1 MQCPRCGLQNPP
13 GISACQRCGLP
24 VYLPPAG
31 EPAPSTGT
39 PPTPPPAG
47 AGGYGPGYGQAGYGQ
62 PPAGSA
68 GYGQPPY
75 AQQPAPYPSYGQP
88 PGYQPRPTQ
97 PAPGPWVTGATTSY
111 ADTAVWPTGSDA
123 AADAERPGG
132 SRLARFLLLIAA
144 LACLGYAIWAM
155 TARRAIFADFVD
167 GVPVALDR
175 ARTSDR
181 LDTVFLVIA
190 GALAVVALAWW
201 LVQIIAGKAGTGGLV
216 VFGFVVAGLGMVTV
230 VVGLV
235 MSGLVSNDGS
245 RVDDGR
251 QAVTATIVTGCGF
264 LVLAVALL
272 IGVAVVRKPR
282 HVH

>member
-31 EPAPSTGT
+31 EPAPSVDR
-39 PPTPPPAG
+39 TPPPPPAAG
-47 AGGYGPGYGQAGYGQ
+47 SGGYGPGYGQGGYGQ
-62 PPAGSA
+62 PPAGSG
-68 GYGQPPY
+68 GYRQPP
-75 AQQPAPYPSYGQP
+75 PYQP
-88 PGYQPRPTQ
+88 PPTQ
-97 PAPGPWVTGATTSY
+97 PAPGPWATAATTSY
-111 ADTAVWPTGSDA
+111 ADTAVWPTGPAA

-132 SRLARFLLLIAA
+132 SRLARILLLVAA

-167 GVPVALDR
+167 GVPVAVDR

-181 LDTVFLVIA
+181 LDTLFLVIA

-201 LVQIIAGKAGTGGLV
+201 LVQIIAGKAGAGGLV
-216 VFGFVVAGLGMVTV
+216 IFGFVVAGLGMVTV

-235 MSGLVSNDGS
+235 MSGLVSDGGS
-245 RVDDGR
+245 RVEDGR

-272 IGVAVVRKPR
+272 IGVAVVRAPR